1 MVFVPSRHR
10 SLVLLALMLVA
21 QVLLLAMQIKRDE
34 KGRLLRMWT
43 VGAISPFERVG
54 SWCAQKVRGTWNG
67 YFALR
72 GAAKENEELR
82 RELDA
87 DRKSTRLN
95 SSHRCISYA

>member
-1 MVFVPSRHR
+1 
-10 SLVLLALMLVA
+10 MLVA

-82 RELDA
+82 RELP
-87 DRKSTRLN
+87 
-95 SSHRCISYA
+95 SSGAHACRPRDCGERGHGESHHLY